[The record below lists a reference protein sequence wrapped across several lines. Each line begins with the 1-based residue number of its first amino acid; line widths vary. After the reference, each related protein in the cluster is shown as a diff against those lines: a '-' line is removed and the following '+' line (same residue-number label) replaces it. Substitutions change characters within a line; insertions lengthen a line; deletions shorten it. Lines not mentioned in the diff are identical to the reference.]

1 MTSPVW
7 RLCRLIVW
15 GPIACGWSAGVASAQ
30 PPEQPLVR
38 TASLAAAVAR
48 VPIGDVVHVT
58 DMTGVTLKGELT
70 AVTDDAVQLKVRS
83 EMRSVATADVRRIQ
97 WQQPDSPLTGVLIGA
112 AIGATP
118 GIYWLIADPN
128 ECNGMC
134 PEEYALIAVGA
145 VLGGVMDRAITRKV
159 TVYAAGVSSGRAMN
173 VTIGPL
179 VMRDRKGVS
188 VSVTFSSRIE
198 SRRRCKTTC
207 ESR

>member
-1 MTSPVW
+1 MTSPIW
-7 RLCRLIVW
+7 LLCRLIVL
-15 GPIACGWSAGVASAQ
+15 GAIACGWSTGVASAQ

-38 TASLAAAVAR
+38 TASLPAAVAR

-58 DMTGVTLKGELT
+58 DVTGVTLKAKLT
-70 AVTDDAVQLKVRS
+70 SVTDDAVQLKVRA
-83 EMRSVATADVRRIQ
+83 EVRSVATADVRRIQ
-97 WQQPDSPLTGVLIGA
+97 WQQPDSPLTGLLIGA

-128 ECNGMC
+128 ECSGLC

-145 VLGGVMDRAITRKV
+145 VIGGVIDRAITRKV
-159 TVYAAGVSSGRAMN
+159 TVYATGGSSGRTKN

-188 VSVTFSSRIE
+188 VSVKF
-198 SRRRCKTTC
+198 
-207 ESR
+207 